1 MKTNKELAKAMNTT
15 ERQISKSR
23 KRGFIT
29 TIDGVVKQF
38 KAPIAAKISKAKNGV
53 IKNTKGGIKKLT
65 GAKWDNEKG
74 IFVSGKTTK
83 KGK

>member
-1 MKTNKELAKAMNTT
+1 MKTNKEFAKDMNTT

-29 TIDGVVKQF
+29 TVDGVVKQF
-38 KAPIAAKISKAKNGV
+38 KAPLATHISKAKNGV
-53 IKNTKGGIKKLT
+53 VRYTKGGVKKWT
-65 GAKWDNEKG
+65 GGTWDGEKA
-74 IFVSGKTTK
+74 IFTSGKATK